1 LLPIQKI
8 HFTHL
13 QQYDENHCFYVARIG
28 RHSEKAGGNMN
39 YLDLRNL
46 CKKLIKLMGKVTW
59 NMRCQKLSV
68 VLTILAVVGC
78 LFGEYVV

>member
-13 QQYDENHCFYVARIG
+13 QQCDKNHCVYLARIG
-28 RHSEKAGGNMN
+28 RHSEKNRQKLDHAYAAQN

-46 CKKLIKLMGKVTW
+46 HK
-59 NMRCQKLSV
+59 
-68 VLTILAVVGC
+68 
-78 LFGEYVV
+78 